1 MAFSTNAL
9 RVAFV
14 ISGATILDRDDVV
27 HDLGSDQQA
36 TCFAQPAQGVRAQQ
50 GRTQG
55 TPGGGLVEAEFG
67 IEAAAGATVVA
78 VLSGTVRVAV
88 AGGGQHRTATRVPA
102 GRRGTQGHSH
112 LSGGEDLAS

>member
-1 MAFSTNAL
+1 MAFNTNTLQA
-9 RVAFV
+9 AYV
-14 ISGATILDRDDVV
+14 ISGAAVLDRDDVV

-36 TCFAQPAQGVRAQQ
+36 TCFAQPAQGVGAQQ

-67 IEAAAGATVVA
+67 IEAAPGAPVVA
-78 VLSGTVRVAV
+78 VLSGTMPVAV
-88 AGGGQHRTATRVPA
+88 AGCGQHRTATGVSA
-102 GRRGTQGHSH
+102 GRWRSQGHSH

>member
-1 MAFSTNAL
+1 MAFNTNAL
-9 RVAFV
+9 LAAYV

-27 HDLGSDQQA
+27 HDRGSDQQA
-36 TCFAQPAQGVRAQQ
+36 TCFAQPAQRVRAQQ

-67 IEAAAGATVVA
+67 IEAAPGTTVVA
-78 VLSGTVRVAV
+78 MLSGTVRVAV
-88 AGGGQHRTATRVPA
+88 TRCGQHRTATGVSA
-102 GRRGTQGHSH
+102 GRWRPQGHSH